1 MKVRKKPV
9 VVDAHKIENELFM
22 LDAPD
27 WVVDV
32 CNDGTI
38 FAYEQDFGKGF
49 RIKTL
54 EGEMFALFGHYLI
67 RGVEGEIYA
76 CEPNIFNKTYE
87 LLEVAE

>member
-1 MKVRKKPV
+1 MKVKKKPV
-9 VVDAHKIENELFM
+9 VVDAHKIENEFFM

-27 WVVDV
+27 WVVDG
-32 CNDGTI
+32 CNDGMI
-38 FAYEQDFGKGF
+38 FAHEQDFGKGL

-54 EGEMFALFGHYLI
+54 EGEMFAPFGHYLI

-87 LLEVAE
+87 LVEVAE

>member
-9 VVDAHKIENELFM
+9 IVDAYKMEIEFFM
-22 LDAPD
+22 LGAPD
-27 WVVDV
+27 WVIDGWY
-32 CNDGTI
+32 DGTI
-38 FAYEQDFGKGF
+38 FAHEQDFGKGL

-54 EGEMFALFGHYLI
+54 EGEMFAPFGHYLI

-87 LLEVAE
+87 LLEVTG